1 MIVTDASAV
10 VAALTSDGAAGENAR
25 KLFRE
30 DDFLVAPELIDLEVI
45 STIRRKAVANEISE
59 PRSREAISQLRWMPI
74 KRECH
79 EYLFE
84 RIWDLRDT
92 VTAYDA
98 SYVAIA
104 EILDV
109 PLATFDARL
118 TRAPGPTCEFILLD
132 PTS

>member
-1 MIVTDASAV
+1 M
-10 VAALTSDGAAGENAR
+10 VAALTSESAAGENAR
-25 KLFRE
+25 KVIRE

-45 STIRRKAVANEISE
+45 STLRRKAVAHEISE
-59 PRSREAISQLRWMPI
+59 ARSREAISQLRWMPI
-74 KRECH
+74 KRERH

-84 RIWDLRDT
+84 RIWELRDT
-92 VTAYDA
+92 VSVYDA

-118 TRAPGPTCEFILLD
+118 TRAPGPTCTFILLD
-132 PTS
+132 PTT